1 MKPRQP
7 GSGIRNIFRDVG
19 ANSGRSILVDE
30 RQELSFAT
38 SRLRDEGYF
47 ISRRASHTRMIVMKF
62 GGTSVGT
69 TVSIDSV
76 AQIVACAVE
85 KQVERAPAAPD
96 GGPEEDSPGVLV
108 VVSAM
113 SGVTNTL
120 IDAAQTAA
128 AGDETPYR
136 DARSQ
141 LLVRHQVVAG
151 QLIEDGAE
159 RAALGRLFDNRLREF
174 ERLCLSITVLG
185 ELTQRGL
192 DVVSGVGER
201 LSAPLL
207 AAVLRARGVKAQFV
221 DAGELII
228 TDDQYGSANPLM
240 GPTVARCRDRL
251 LPMLQGGVVPVVT
264 GFVGATENG
273 VPTTLGR
280 GGSDYSA
287 AILGA
292 ALDAAEIQVWTDV
305 DGVMTAD
312 PRIVANA
319 RSMAELSYEEVAE
332 LAYYGAKVLHP
343 KTVTPAVDRKI
354 PLRVLNTFNP
364 GHPGTRI
371 VERTRELRHGVKAI
385 TAVRDLR
392 MITISGRG
400 MIGVPGIAAR
410 TFDAVARQHANV
422 LMISQGSSEQSICFV
437 VPESEGEAVIA
448 ALKEEFA
455 RELAQHMIEEINSQP
470 DIVIVAVIGAG
481 MKGTPGIAARVF
493 SALGAQGINVIAIA
507 QGSSEANISLVV
519 LQASAD
525 DAIRAI
531 HDTFEL
537 GTE

>member
-1 MKPRQP
+1 M
-7 GSGIRNIFRDVG
+7 
-19 ANSGRSILVDE
+19 
-30 RQELSFAT
+30 
-38 SRLRDEGYF
+38 
-47 ISRRASHTRMIVMKF
+47 RMIVMKF

-69 TVSIDSV
+69 TDSIDS
-76 AQIVACAVE
+76 AARIVGAAVE
-85 KQVERAPAAPD
+85 KQAQCD
-96 GGPEEDSPGVLV
+96 GGQERPDHGPESPGVLV

-120 IDAAQTAA
+120 IDAAQAAA

-151 QLIEDGAE
+151 QLIEDGVE
-159 RAALGRLFDNRLREF
+159 RAGLGRLFDNRLREF
-174 ERLCLSITVLG
+174 ERLCRSITVLG

-207 AAVLRARGVKAQFV
+207 AAVLRANGVNAQFV

-228 TDDQYGSANPLM
+228 TDDQFGSANPLM
-240 GPTVARCRDRL
+240 DATPSRCRDRL
-251 LPMLQGGVVPVVT
+251 LPMLQSGVVPVVT

-292 ALDAAEIQVWTDV
+292 ALDADEIQIWTDV

-312 PRIVANA
+312 PRIVENA
-319 RSMAELSYEEVAE
+319 RSMDELSYEEVAE

-343 KTVTPAVDRKI
+343 KTVTPAVESKI

-364 GHPGTRI
+364 SHPGTSI
-371 VERTRELRHGVKAI
+371 VEKTRQLRQGVKAI
-385 TAVRDLR
+385 TAVRELR
-392 MITISGRG
+392 LITVAGRG

-410 TFDAVARQHANV
+410 TFAAVARQRANV

-437 VPESEGEAVIA
+437 VPEPEGDAVMA
-448 ALKEEFA
+448 ALEAEFA
-455 RELAQHMIEEINSQP
+455 RELAQHMIEEISNQP

-493 SALGAQGINVIAIA
+493 NALGARNINVIAIA

-519 LQASAD
+519 LQAEAD
-525 DAIRAI
+525 EALRAI

-537 GTE
+537 GNGVV

>member
-1 MKPRQP
+1 
-7 GSGIRNIFRDVG
+7 
-19 ANSGRSILVDE
+19 
-30 RQELSFAT
+30 
-38 SRLRDEGYF
+38 
-47 ISRRASHTRMIVMKF
+47 MIVMKF
-62 GGTSVGT
+62 GGTSVGAT
-69 TVSIDSV
+69 ESIDSV
-76 AQIVACAVE
+76 ARIVAAAVE
-85 KQVERAPAAPD
+85 QQAENANAEGRAD
-96 GGPEEDSPGVLV
+96 QRSENSGVLV

-151 QLIEDGAE
+151 QLIEDGVE

-174 ERLCLSITVLG
+174 ERLCRSITVLG

-192 DVVSGVGER
+192 DVVSGGGER

-207 AAVLRARGVKAQFV
+207 AAVLRANGVKAQFV

-228 TDDQYGSANPLM
+228 TDDQFGSANPLM
-240 GPTVARCRDRL
+240 AATVNRCRDRL
-251 LPMLQGGVVPVVT
+251 LPMLESGVVPVVT

-292 ALDAAEIQVWTDV
+292 ALDADEIQIWTDV

-319 RSMAELSYEEVAE
+319 RSMVELSYEEVAE

-343 KTVTPAVDRKI
+343 KTVTPAVERKI
-354 PLRVLNTFNP
+354 PLRVLNTFNA

-371 VERTRELRHGVKAI
+371 VERIRELRLGVKAI

-392 MITISGRG
+392 LITVAGRG

-437 VPESEGEAVIA
+437 VPDPEGEAVMA
-448 ALKEEFA
+448 ALKAEFA
-455 RELAQHMIEEINSQP
+455 RELAQRMIEEITSQP
-470 DIVIVAVIGAG
+470 QIVIVAVIGAG

-493 SALGAQGINVIAIA
+493 NALGAQGINVIAIA

-519 LQASAD
+519 LQAEAD
-525 DAIRAI
+525 EAIRAI

>member
-1 MKPRQP
+1 
-7 GSGIRNIFRDVG
+7 
-19 ANSGRSILVDE
+19 
-30 RQELSFAT
+30 
-38 SRLRDEGYF
+38 
-47 ISRRASHTRMIVMKF
+47 MIVMKF

-69 TVSIDSV
+69 TDSIDS
-76 AQIVACAVE
+76 AAKIVAAAVE
-85 KQVERAPAAPD
+85 KQAQCEGAQERPD
-96 GGPEEDSPGVLV
+96 HGPESPGVLV

-120 IDAAQTAA
+120 IDAAQAAA

-151 QLIEDGAE
+151 QLIEDGVE
-159 RAALGRLFDNRLREF
+159 RAGLGRLFDNRLREF
-174 ERLCLSITVLG
+174 ERLCRSITVLG

-207 AAVLRARGVKAQFV
+207 AAVLRANGVKAQFV

-228 TDDQYGSANPLM
+228 TDDQFGSANPLM
-240 GPTVARCRDRL
+240 DATPSRCRDRL
-251 LPMLQGGVVPVVT
+251 LPMLQSGVVPVVT

-292 ALDAAEIQVWTDV
+292 ALEVDEIQIWTDV

-312 PRIVANA
+312 PRIVENA
-319 RSMAELSYEEVAE
+319 RSMDELSYEEVAE

-343 KTVTPAVDRKI
+343 KTVTPAVESKI

-364 GHPGTRI
+364 EHPGTSI
-371 VERTRELRHGVKAI
+371 VEKTRQLRQGVKAI
-385 TAVRDLR
+385 TAVRELR
-392 MITISGRG
+392 LITVAGRG

-410 TFDAVARQHANV
+410 TFAAVARERANV

-437 VPESEGEAVIA
+437 VPEPEGDAVMA
-448 ALKEEFA
+448 ALEAEFA
-455 RELAQHMIEEINSQP
+455 RELAQHMIEEITNQP

-493 SALGAQGINVIAIA
+493 NALGARNINVIAIA

-519 LQASAD
+519 LQAEAD
-525 DAIRAI
+525 EAIRAI

-537 GTE
+537 GNGVV

>member
-1 MKPRQP
+1 
-7 GSGIRNIFRDVG
+7 
-19 ANSGRSILVDE
+19 
-30 RQELSFAT
+30 
-38 SRLRDEGYF
+38 
-47 ISRRASHTRMIVMKF
+47 MIVMKF

-69 TVSIDSV
+69 TDSIDS
-76 AQIVACAVE
+76 AAKIVGAAVE
-85 KQVERAPAAPD
+85 KQAKCEGALERPD
-96 GGPEEDSPGVLV
+96 HGPESPGVLV

-113 SGVTNTL
+113 GGVTNTL
-120 IDAAQTAA
+120 IDAAQAAA

-151 QLIEDGAE
+151 QLIEDGVE
-159 RAALGRLFDNRLREF
+159 RAGLGRLFDNRLREF
-174 ERLCLSITVLG
+174 ERLCRSITVLG

-207 AAVLRARGVKAQFV
+207 AAVLRANGVKAQFV

-228 TDDQYGSANPLM
+228 TDDEFGSANPLM
-240 GPTVARCRDRL
+240 EATPSRCKDRL
-251 LPMLQGGVVPVVT
+251 LPMLQSGVVPVVT

-292 ALDAAEIQVWTDV
+292 ALDADEIQIWTDV

-312 PRIVANA
+312 PRIVENA
-319 RSMAELSYEEVAE
+319 RSMDELSYEEVAE

-343 KTVTPAVDRKI
+343 KTVTPAVESKI

-364 GHPGTRI
+364 EHPGTSI
-371 VERTRELRHGVKAI
+371 VEKTRQLRQGVKAI
-385 TAVRDLR
+385 TAVRELR
-392 MITISGRG
+392 LITVAGRG

-410 TFDAVARQHANV
+410 TFAAVARERANV

-437 VPESEGEAVIA
+437 VPEPEGDAVMA
-448 ALKEEFA
+448 ALEAEFA
-455 RELAQHMIEEINSQP
+455 RELAQHMIEEISNQP

-493 SALGAQGINVIAIA
+493 NALGARDINVIAIA

-519 LQASAD
+519 LQAEAD
-525 DAIRAI
+525 EAIRAI

-537 GTE
+537 GNGVA

>member
-1 MKPRQP
+1 
-7 GSGIRNIFRDVG
+7 
-19 ANSGRSILVDE
+19 
-30 RQELSFAT
+30 
-38 SRLRDEGYF
+38 
-47 ISRRASHTRMIVMKF
+47 MIVMKF

-69 TVSIDSV
+69 TDSIDS
-76 AQIVACAVE
+76 AAKIVGAAVE
-85 KQVERAPAAPD
+85 KQAKCEGALERPD
-96 GGPEEDSPGVLV
+96 HGPESPGVLV

-113 SGVTNTL
+113 GGVTNTL
-120 IDAAQTAA
+120 IDAAQAAA

-151 QLIEDGAE
+151 QLIEDGVE
-159 RAALGRLFDNRLREF
+159 RAGLGRLFDNRLREF
-174 ERLCLSITVLG
+174 ERLCRSITVLG

-207 AAVLRARGVKAQFV
+207 AAVLRANGVKAQFV

-228 TDDQYGSANPLM
+228 TDDEFGSANPLM
-240 GPTVARCRDRL
+240 EATPSRCKDRL
-251 LPMLQGGVVPVVT
+251 LPMLQSGVVPVVT

-292 ALDAAEIQVWTDV
+292 ALEADEIQIWTDV

-312 PRIVANA
+312 PRIVDNA
-319 RSMAELSYEEVAE
+319 RSMDELSYEEVAE

-343 KTVTPAVDRKI
+343 KTVTPAVESKI

-364 GHPGTRI
+364 EHPGTSI
-371 VERTRELRHGVKAI
+371 VEKTRQQRQGVKAI
-385 TAVRDLR
+385 TAVRELR
-392 MITISGRG
+392 LITVAGRG

-410 TFDAVARQHANV
+410 TFAAVARERANV

-437 VPESEGEAVIA
+437 VPEPEGDAVMA
-448 ALKEEFA
+448 ALEAEFA
-455 RELAQHMIEEINSQP
+455 RELAQHMIEEISNQP

-493 SALGAQGINVIAIA
+493 NALGARDINVIAIA

-519 LQASAD
+519 LQAEAD
-525 DAIRAI
+525 EAIRAI

-537 GTE
+537 GNGVA

>member
-1 MKPRQP
+1 
-7 GSGIRNIFRDVG
+7 
-19 ANSGRSILVDE
+19 
-30 RQELSFAT
+30 
-38 SRLRDEGYF
+38 
-47 ISRRASHTRMIVMKF
+47 MIVMKF

-69 TVSIDSV
+69 TDSIDS
-76 AQIVACAVE
+76 AAKIVGAAVE
-85 KQVERAPAAPD
+85 KQAQCD
-96 GGPEEDSPGVLV
+96 GGQERPDHGPESPGVLM

-120 IDAAQTAA
+120 IDAAQAAA

-151 QLIEDGAE
+151 QLIEDGVE
-159 RAALGRLFDNRLREF
+159 RAGLGRLFDNRLREF
-174 ERLCLSITVLG
+174 ERLCRSITVLG

-207 AAVLRARGVKAQFV
+207 AAVLRANGVNAQFV

-228 TDDQYGSANPLM
+228 TDDQFGSANPLM
-240 GPTVARCRDRL
+240 DATPSRCRDRL
-251 LPMLQGGVVPVVT
+251 LPMLQSGVVPVVT

-292 ALDAAEIQVWTDV
+292 ALDADEIQIWTDV

-312 PRIVANA
+312 PRIVENA
-319 RSMAELSYEEVAE
+319 RSMDELSYEEVAE

-343 KTVTPAVDRKI
+343 KTVTPAVESKI

-364 GHPGTRI
+364 SHPGTSI
-371 VERTRELRHGVKAI
+371 VEKTRQLRQGVKAI
-385 TAVRDLR
+385 TAVRELR
-392 MITISGRG
+392 LITVAGRG

-410 TFDAVARQHANV
+410 TFAAVARERANV

-437 VPESEGEAVIA
+437 VPEPEGDAVMA
-448 ALKEEFA
+448 ALEAEFA
-455 RELAQHMIEEINSQP
+455 RELAQHMIEEITNQP

-493 SALGAQGINVIAIA
+493 NALGARNINVIAIA

-519 LQASAD
+519 LQAEAD
-525 DAIRAI
+525 EALRAI

-537 GTE
+537 GNGVV